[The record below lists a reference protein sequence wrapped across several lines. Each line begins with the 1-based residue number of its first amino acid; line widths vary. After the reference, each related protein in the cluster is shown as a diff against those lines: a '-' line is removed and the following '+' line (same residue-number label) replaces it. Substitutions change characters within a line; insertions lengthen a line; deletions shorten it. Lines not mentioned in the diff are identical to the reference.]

1 MLMYAVENHNLVQ
14 NYALLDENNI
24 VTNIIWMADENAPEF
39 PNCKC
44 LGSIP
49 AAVGDQYN
57 LDENRFYRD
66 GIEVKTAEQKALDN
80 AAELEQ
86 TLAET
91 VESVYQEDI
100 ADLGEE

>member
-1 MLMYAVENHNLVQ
+1 MYAVENHNLVQ

-44 LGSIP
+44 LGTLP
-49 AAVGDQYN
+49 VTVGDQYN
-57 LDENRFYRD
+57 TNDNNFYRN
-66 GIEVKTAEQKALDN
+66 GVLVKTNEQKALDD

-91 VESVYQEDI
+91 VESVYQEDVT
-100 ADLGEE
+100 DLGEE

>member
-1 MLMYAVENHNLVQ
+1 MYAVENHNLVQ

-49 AAVGDQYN
+49 VAVGDQYN
-57 LDENRFYRD
+57 LDENKFYRD
-66 GIEVKTAEQKALDN
+66 NKEVKSAEQKALDD

-100 ADLGEE
+100 TELGEE

>member
-1 MLMYAVENHNLVQ
+1 MYAVENHNLVQ
-14 NYALLDENNI
+14 NYALLNENNI

-49 AAVGDQYN
+49 VAVGDRYN
-57 LDENRFYRD
+57 LNENKFYRD
-66 GIEVKTAEQKALDN
+66 GVEVKTAEQKAIDD

-100 ADLGEE
+100 TDLGEE

>member
-1 MLMYAVENHNLVQ
+1 MYAVKNHNLVQ

-39 PNCKC
+39 PNSKC

-57 LDENRFYRD
+57 LDKNKFYRD

>member
-1 MLMYAVENHNLVQ
+1 MYAVENHNLVQ

-57 LDENRFYRD
+57 LNENKFYRD
-66 GIEVKTAEQKALDN
+66 GVEVKTAEQKAIDD
-80 AAELEQ
+80 ATELEQ

-100 ADLGEE
+100 TDLGEE

>member
-1 MLMYAVENHNLVQ
+1 MYAVENHNLVQ
-14 NYALLDENNI
+14 NYALLDANNI

-57 LDENRFYRD
+57 LDENKFYRD

-80 AAELEQ
+80 AAELEY